1 MAVNVIWQFTEV
13 LKIKCFKVKESAKKT
28 DSSKDL

>member
-13 LKIKCFKVKESAKKT
+13 LKIKCFKVKEVKEDVAKT
-28 DSSKDL
+28 L